1 MNINLEKMLTFKER
15 QRIKAITDRE
25 PSEKVAQC
33 IANEVITPVL
43 DRIEK
48 FLGQRMDAKWLA
60 YACMYARPWPDSKQ
74 I

>member
-1 MNINLEKMLTFKER
+1 MK
-15 QRIKAITDRE
+15 RISDRE

-33 IANEVITPVL
+33 IANEVITPIL
-43 DRIEK
+43 GRIEE
-48 FLGQRMDAKWLA
+48 FVGQRMDAKWLA